1 MDKFLSVCL
10 LAPEFEP
17 EGGYLV
23 ILYLQFNHHQTS
35 LKSQTGFLRVR
46 RGGKFMALTSK
57 SKPVKRGGKRNAL
70 QARTADSM
78 QASCRLP
85 LSHLAPKPLPNLLA
99 FKLFALR
106 TTHPSN
112 VYSRKR

>member
-1 MDKFLSVCL
+1 MDKFLSVSL

-17 EGGYLV
+17 EGGHLV
-23 ILYLQFNHHQTS
+23 ILYLQFNYHQTS

-85 LSHLAPKPLPNLLA
+85 VA
-99 FKLFALR
+99 FGAQTPAEPPRF
-106 TTHPSN
+106 
-112 VYSRKR
+112 